1 MRAGEA
7 LNSAIILHQVGCADL
22 GNGVIAVR
30 LKPREFA
37 GAGAVEAIFRGTARL
52 HERVTSRVEQSLDQ
66 VESAGIVDCMNLIRC
81 ALPLV
86 CAVGGKIEDGP
97 GLMLENR
104 SRYVALLRDVARNGI
119 SVGRVQ

>member
-7 LNSAIILHQVGCADL
+7 LNAAIKLHQVGCAHL
-22 GNGVIAVR
+22 GDGIITVR

-37 GAGAVEAIFRGTARL
+37 GAGAVEAVFRGTACL
-52 HERVTSRVEQSLDQ
+52 HKGVASGVEQSLDQ
-66 VESAGIVDCMNLIRC
+66 VESAGIVDSMNLIRR

-86 CAVGGKIEDGP
+86 GAVGSEIEDSP

-104 SRYVALLRDVARNGI
+104 RRYVALLRNIARNGI